1 MKRNIYK
8 KSYRWLYW
16 HCSLQPAKINDE
28 LGSAYDNDPNAVV
41 VNASIG
47 ARTQTRVSTESATA
61 DKWDNGDSFCVKGGA
76 NSNMAMYT
84 YNGTTWTIGS
94 DYLTWNTT
102 DTNDF
107 TAWYPVSATY
117 TTFYPIPQ
125 KKQGAGIGKADWMTA
140 SKTGISKPAN
150 KQS

>member
-8 KSYRWLYW
+8 NI
-16 HCSLQPAKINDE
+16 SLAVLALLATACQNNDE

-84 YNGTTWTIGS
+84 YNGTTWTI
-94 DYLTWNTT
+94 
-102 DTNDF
+102 
-107 TAWYPVSATY
+107 
-117 TTFYPIPQ
+117 
-125 KKQGAGIGKADWMTA
+125 
-140 SKTGISKPAN
+140 
-150 KQS
+150 